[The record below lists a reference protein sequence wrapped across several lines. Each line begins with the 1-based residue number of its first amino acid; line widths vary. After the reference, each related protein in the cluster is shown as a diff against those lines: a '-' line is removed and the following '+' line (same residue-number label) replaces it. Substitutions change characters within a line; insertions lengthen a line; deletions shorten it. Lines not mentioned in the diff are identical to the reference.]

1 MEDVTV
7 KTVHR
12 AVCRHGNTNTLKME
26 SVRDGHRIYHEGD
39 RGNLQA
45 CLRDLA
51 FSILHQQRTIQ
62 EGK

>member
-26 SVRDGHRIYHEGD
+26 SVRTDTGYTMKATEETC
-39 RGNLQA
+39 QA